1 MLAKSGGLALSEQ
14 ALCLLSI
21 SRGFLLDLEDLLMSR
36 LDTRRRAFTLVEL
49 LVVIAIIG
57 ILIALLLPAVQA
69 AREAARRAQC
79 TNQLKQLGLALH
91 NYHDTYK
98 CFVPRKQG
106 PSTSS
111 GRLAGFVGL
120 LPPLEQ
126 GPMYDQIK
134 AGDAT
139 HPQWGPTPWSG
150 WTPWNNA
157 PKTLVCPSAGNE
169 DLSYAVNYAF
179 SVGDTITNNRDA
191 TTVRGLFGSRNG
203 VRMAEIS
210 DGTSNTVAMSEHLI
224 TNFDLG
230 SRGTVL
236 IKEGTATGYSG
247 LAANP
252 GQCLAATN
260 GKVYANPGSV
270 KGRTGWRWTDGQVEK
285 IGFTTVLP
293 PNAPSC
299 IDGGNTN
306 GDGQNTIMSPN
317 SMHPGGVNALRADGS
332 VSFVS
337 ETIDT
342 GNLAA
347 ASVAG
352 GPSPYGVWGALGS
365 KNGGEPISE

>member
-1 MLAKSGGLALSEQ
+1 MT
-14 ALCLLSI
+14 CLN
-21 SRGFLLDLEDLLMSR
+21 R
-36 LDTRRRAFTLVEL
+36 RRRAFTLVEL

-79 TNQLKQLGLALH
+79 TNQLKQLGIALH

-98 CFVPRKQG
+98 TFVPRKQG
-106 PSTSS
+106 PSTSA

-120 LPPLEQ
+120 LPFLEQ
-126 GPMYDQIK
+126 SAMYDQIK

-139 HPQWGPTPWSG
+139 NPPWGPTPWSA
-150 WTPWNNA
+150 WTPWNEA
-157 PKTLVCPSAGNE
+157 PQTLRCPSAADDE
-169 DLSYAVNYAF
+169 MSYGVNYVF

-191 TTVRGLFGSRNG
+191 NTLRGLFGATKG

-224 TNFDLG
+224 ANFNPG
-230 SRGTVL
+230 SQASVRVN
-236 IKEGTATGYSG
+236 EGTATGFSG
-247 LAANP
+247 LASNP
-252 GQCLAATN
+252 QQCAATAN
-260 GKVYANPGSV
+260 GGKYADPSIV

-299 IDGGNTN
+299 IDGTDSN
-306 GDGQNTIMSPN
+306 GDGVNTIMSPGSN
-317 SMHPGGVNALRADGS
+317 HPGGVNVLRADGS
-332 VSFVS
+332 VSFIS

-342 GNLAA
+342 GNLSS
-347 ASVAG
+347 ASVSSG
-352 GPSPYGVWGALGS
+352 QSPYGVWGALGS
-365 KNGGEPISE
+365 KSGGEVVNE